1 MNFNINSVDSL
12 VTEIQ
17 GLSGNTNDVN
27 QLNNRLKQSEDIIR
41 SQATTFASC
50 LTRLDPALHSLGYL
64 YILEACTAGPVPEA
78 QANELVLSVIR
89 FIDVCSAEQIRL
101 VPNKFISVCKRLH
114 EQVMNLGAPIRAV
127 GPLLTAIRK
136 IQQSSEHLTPLHP
149 DFLQVCLLAKCY
161 KTGYSILENDICE
174 VDRPRDFFLYC
185 YYGGMIC
192 IGQKRF
198 AKALELFHNVVTAP
212 MSTMNAI
219 AVEAYKKYILVSL
232 IHLRQFSTNLP
243 KYTSSVAQRNLKN
256 FSQPYIDLANCY
268 STGNVA
274 ELEAFVLANQDKFEN
289 GKNLGLVK
297 QVVQSMHKRNIQRL
311 TQTYLTLSLQDIAN
325 TAQINTPK
333 EAEMRVLEMIE
344 DGEIFATINQKD
356 GMVRFLE
363 DPEEYKTCEMIEHID
378 SSIQRIMKL
387 SKKLKANDE
396 FLSCDPLYLSKVGKE
411 RQRFDFDDFNGVPQK
426 FNMS

>member
-1 MNFNINSVDSL
+1 MNSNVNSVDSL

-17 GLSGNTNDVN
+17 GLSGSSQDVAH
-27 QLNNRLKQSEDIIR
+27 LNNILKQSEDVIR
-41 SQATTFASC
+41 SQAATFASC
-50 LTRLDPALHSLGYL
+50 LTLLDPSIHSLGYL
-64 YILEACTAGPVPEA
+64 YVLEACTAGPVPEA
-78 QANELVLSVIR
+78 QANEIILHVVR
-89 FIDVCSAEQIRL
+89 FIDACSVEQIRL
-101 VPNKFISVCKRLH
+101 ASDKFISVCKRLH
-114 EQVMNLGAPIRAV
+114 ELVMILNAPMRAV

-136 IQQSSEHLTPLHP
+136 IQPSPEHLTPLHP

-161 KTGYSILENDICE
+161 KSGYSILEDDICE
-174 VDRPRDFFLYC
+174 VDQPRDFFLYC

-212 MSTMNAI
+212 MSTLNAI

-232 IHLRQFSTNLP
+232 IHLRQFSATFP

-256 FSQPYIDLANCY
+256 LTQPYVELANIY
-268 STGNVA
+268 STGNVS
-274 ELEAFVLANQDKFEN
+274 ELKEFVQANQEKYEN
-289 GKNLGLVK
+289 GNNLGLVK
-297 QVVQSMHKRNIQRL
+297 QVVSSMYKRNIQRL

-325 TAQINTPK
+325 TAQINTHK
-333 EAEMRVLEMIE
+333 EAEMHVLEMIE

-363 DPEEYKTCEMIEHID
+363 DPEQYKTCEMIEHID

-387 SKKLKANDE
+387 SKKLTTMDE
-396 FLSCDPLYLSKVGKE
+396 SLSCDPLYLSKVGRE
-411 RQRFDFDDFNGVPQK
+411 RQRFDFDDFDNVPQK
-426 FNMS
+426 FNL